1 VFQVAKHLKDRRR
14 AVSRTLRDL
23 ITDTAEE
30 MSRSLADAVAAA
42 HRATR
47 EATAERDA
55 RIRSL
60 RQRRDQLDRLA
71 ADVRALDR
79 AAVAAP

>member
-1 VFQVAKHLKDRRR
+1 
-14 AVSRTLRDL
+14 
-23 ITDTAEE
+23 

-42 HRATR
+42 QRATR

-60 RQRRDQLDRLA
+60 RQRSDQLDRLA
-71 ADVRALDR
+71 ADVRALGRD
-79 AAVAAP
+79 AVAAS